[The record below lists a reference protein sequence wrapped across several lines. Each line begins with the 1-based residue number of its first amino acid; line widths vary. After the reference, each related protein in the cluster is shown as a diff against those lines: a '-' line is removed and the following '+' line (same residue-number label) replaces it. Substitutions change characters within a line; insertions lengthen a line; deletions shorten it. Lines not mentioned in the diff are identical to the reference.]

1 MKVQASIRALY
12 DQQRPVAEVLR
23 AQVDRTLEASKP
35 RRWHFESRIKEIKSF
50 TIKVETGRV
59 KSPEALEDFLA
70 CTIVVPN
77 SASID
82 DAIRWIEQHFE
93 IRYRR
98 PPVASKTSKNAD
110 SFPFDD
116 LRLYCAR
123 GNDGSRPPEPIDN
136 VIFEV
141 QVKTFLQ
148 HAWGIATHDLSYKTE
163 DVRWGKDRIVSHL
176 KAAIE
181 FAELSLQQ
189 AEALSH
195 SPSLQLEHKPT
206 TTTAAIIDICRAMWR
221 SDELPENL
229 RGLAETVRGI
239 LKDAELTVEDLR
251 ACLEAAKAGSGS
263 LPTNLS
269 PYGVILQALI
279 RSHETQ
285 IDAMLRNGRTR
296 AQILVTPEV
305 DLPATFLP
313 SAYANR
319 VVIVSA

>member
-12 DQQRPVAEVLR
+12 DQQKPVAEALKV
-23 AQVDRTLEASKP
+23 QVDGTLEAFKP
-35 RRWHFESRIKEIKSF
+35 RRWHFESRIKELKSF

-59 KSPEALEDFLA
+59 KKPEALEDFLA
-70 CTIVVPN
+70 CTVVVPN
-77 SASID
+77 SASINE
-82 DAIRWIEQHFE
+82 AVRWIEERFE

-98 PPVASKTSKNAD
+98 PPHASKTWKNAD

-123 GNDGSRPPEPIDN
+123 GNDGSRRPEPIDD

-181 FAELSLQQ
+181 FAELSIQQ
-189 AEALSH
+189 AESLSH
-195 SPSLQLEHKPT
+195 SPGLQLAHKPT
-206 TTTAAIIDICRAMWR
+206 ATTAAIIDICKSMWPQ
-221 SDELPENL
+221 DELPENL
-229 RGLAETVRGI
+229 RGLAETIQAI
-239 LKDAELTVEDLR
+239 LKDAELTVDDLR
-251 ACLEAAKAGSGS
+251 SALVAAKAGSGF
-263 LPTNLS
+263 LPRNLS
-269 PYGVILQALI
+269 PYGVILQSLLQN
-279 RSHETQ
+279 HESQ
-285 IDAMLRNGRTR
+285 IDAMLRDMAKR

-305 DLPATFLP
+305 ELPLTFVP
-313 SAYANR
+313 SAYAER
-319 VVIVSA
+319 VVVVA

>member
-1 MKVQASIRALY
+1 MKVQASIRNLY
-12 DQQRPVAEVLR
+12 DQQRPIAEALR

-35 RRWHFESRIKEIKSF
+35 RRWHFESRIKELKSF

-59 KSPEALEDFLA
+59 RKPEALEDFLA
-70 CTIVVPN
+70 CTVVVPN

-82 DAIRWIEQHFE
+82 EAIRWIEQHFE

-98 PPVASKTSKNAD
+98 PPQALKTHKNAD

-136 VIFEV
+136 VIFEI

-176 KAAIE
+176 KAAVE
-181 FAELSLQQ
+181 FAELSIQQ
-189 AEALSH
+189 AEALSR
-195 SPSLQLEHKPT
+195 SPGLQLEHRP
-206 TTTAAIIDICRAMWR
+206 TAATASIIAICKTMWR
-221 SDELPENL
+221 QDELPENL
-229 RGLAETVRGI
+229 RGLAETIRGI

-251 ACLEAAKAGSGS
+251 VCLESEKVGSGS
-263 LPTNLS
+263 LPSNLS
-269 PYGVILQALI
+269 PYGVILQALL
-279 RSHETQ
+279 RSHEDK
-285 IDAMLRNGRTR
+285 IDAMLRNERTS
-296 AQILVTPEV
+296 AHIVVTPEL
-305 DLPATFLP
+305 DLPSTFKP
-313 SAYANR
+313 STYRGR
-319 VVIVSA
+319 VVIIGT